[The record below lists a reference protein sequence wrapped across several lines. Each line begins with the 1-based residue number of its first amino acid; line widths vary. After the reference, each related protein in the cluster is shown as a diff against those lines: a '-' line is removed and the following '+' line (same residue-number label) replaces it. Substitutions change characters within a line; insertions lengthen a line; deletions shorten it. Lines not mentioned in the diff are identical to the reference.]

1 MRYFKLLALFLKNSA
16 LREMEYRANF
26 AAEMVLGFLYAAI
39 AVVSVGVFYG
49 QTDALGGWSLAE
61 ALVVVA
67 LFTLMNGVIHAVLE
81 PNVQD
86 LIAMVRDGKLDFVLV
101 KPVNSQFISTLR
113 RYRFSGAS
121 DLAAGAAILGIAFT
135 QLDYAPSLQSLA
147 LFALMFGVAVLI
159 VYSIWVV
166 IATTSFWFVKVNNL
180 SELFRAVYDTARFPV
195 NTFPGMIRLV
205 LTFVVPVA
213 FITTFPAQAV
223 LGRLDAPTVLAALA
237 FGLALFAGS
246 AGFWRYAIRNY
257 SSASS

>member
-1 MRYFKLLALFLKNSA
+1 MRYVTLLAIFLKNSA
-16 LREMEYRANF
+16 LRELEYRANF
-26 AAEMVLGFLYAAI
+26 AAETLLGVLYAGI
-39 AVVSVGVFYG
+39 TVVGVGVFYG
-49 QTDALGGWSLAE
+49 QTDALGGWSFGE
-61 ALVVVA
+61 AMIVVA
-67 LFTLMNGVIHAVLE
+67 MFTLMNGVIHSVFE

-86 LIAMVRDGKLDFVLV
+86 LIGMVRDGKLDFVLV

-113 RYRFSGAS
+113 RYRFSGVS
-121 DLAAGAAILGIAFT
+121 DFAAGAVILGAAFS
-135 QLDYAPSLQSLA
+135 QLGYTPSPAALA
-147 LFALMFGVAVLI
+147 LFAVMFGVAVLI

-195 NTFPGMIRLV
+195 STFSGVIRLA

-223 LGRLDAPTVLAALA
+223 LGRLDAAAVAVALA

-246 AGFWRYAIRNY
+246 AAFWRYAIRNY